1 MLSNKRISLVF
12 FICFFIIFF
21 IEPVFAEQNDF
32 SNMMSNPLF
41 SAIDQVTNSGQDL
54 SIYGVIGV
62 IITIIA
68 ILTFGGI
75 KYVTPENV
83 LDTEV
88 RKNLYEFIDEY
99 PGSHLREIARE
110 LKLKPSNAAWHLR
123 KLEQTNLVRSRAI
136 GGKKV
141 YYLVEGGI
149 ETRREAVA
157 ESILRNK
164 NAYDIMYYLTNNPGK
179 HLLEIAH
186 ALDLNHHTVKWHIK
200 KMYIAELIE
209 GDTSNSAYPVYYPT
223 EIGTQAIDNINKN
236 SKRIGRAS

>member
-1 MLSNKRISLVF
+1 MRCDRRTLVILILSFLILSFLIESVAAQSSSFEVF
-12 FICFFIIFF
+12 SPETSILILL
-21 IEPVFAEQNDF
+21 A
-32 SNMMSNPLF
+32 
-41 SAIDQVTNSGQDL
+41 AI
-54 SIYGVIGV
+54 V
-62 IITIIA
+62 IIAAVITA
-68 ILTFGGI
+68 GGI

-83 LDTEV
+83 LDTEI
-88 RKNLYEFIDEY
+88 RKNLFGYITDY

-110 LKLKPSNAAWHLR
+110 LNLKPSNAAWHLR

-149 ETRREAVA
+149 EARREAVA

-164 NAYDIMYYLTNNPGK
+164 NARDIMMYLQDNPGK

-200 KMYIAELIE
+200 KMYMAELVD
-209 GDTSNSAYPVYYPT
+209 GDTSNSAYPIYYPT
-223 EIGTQAIDNINKN
+223 EIGSQVIQNFSDQLK
-236 SKRIGRAS
+236 KPGRAA

>member
-1 MLSNKRISLVF
+1 MRCDRRTLVILILSFLFLIFLADSVSAADVEIDPTT
-12 FICFFIIFF
+12 FI
-21 IEPVFAEQNDF
+21 V
-32 SNMMSNPLF
+32 PLGVAA
-41 SAIDQVTNSGQDL
+41 AI
-54 SIYGVIGV
+54 VIG
-62 IITIIA
+62 IIIA
-68 ILTFGGI
+68 VITAGGI

-83 LDTEV
+83 LDTEI
-88 RKNLYEFIDEY
+88 RKNLFGYITDY

-110 LKLKPSNAAWHLR
+110 LNLKPSNAAWHLR

-149 ETRREAVA
+149 EARREAVA

-164 NAYDIMYYLTNNPGK
+164 NARDIMMYLQDNPGK

-200 KMYIAELIE
+200 KMYMAELVD
-209 GDTSNSAYPVYYPT
+209 GDTSNSAYPIYYPT
-223 EIGTQAIDNINKN
+223 EIGSQVIQNFSDQL
-236 SKRIGRAS
+236 KRPGRAA